1 MNTKVAKFGAYLVKV
16 QKDGSITIYYVWG
29 TRTKE
34 VFKEGLTPYQALVM
48 FRDCYLRKGE
58 AYEAA
63 KEFLLP
69 LIANEF

>member
-1 MNTKVAKFGAYLVKV
+1 MAKQISKFGQYLVKV
-16 QKDGSITIYYVWG
+16 QKDCSITIYYVWG

-58 AYEAA
+58 AYDAA